1 MTKVPEHLIEK
12 INRIPTKPGIYK
24 MLDSNNRIIYVGKSI
39 CLKNRVRSYF
49 TENPKWS
56 KVEKMVSFI
65 DDIEYI
71 VTDTHLEA
79 ILLECQL
86 IKKIKPMFNTQLK
99 NDEKYVYLKIE
110 DYNIHNP
117 LSIVNSREKNCFG
130 PFRRKFSL
138 VELINSF
145 KNIYPIIKTN
155 ESYNLE
161 YHLMPVSMDKDV
173 FEENKKSLQEI
184 FSNDKKM
191 MLLIDK
197 LEEKMKEAATK
208 LQFATAS
215 TFRDMIYGLNYL
227 KTGIYGYKAMFS
239 KDILLKIPITNGYKL
254 FFVSKGEILLKST
267 FSALTEDDIQD
278 FINIGKDLKSS
289 ASKDLNEKS
298 SIDYR
303 DILYSEIK
311 SLPEEMVIF
320 FST

>member
-79 ILLECQL
+79 ILLECSL

-99 NDEKYVYLKIE
+99 NDEKYIYLKVE
-110 DYNIHNP
+110 KFNIYNP
-117 LSIVNSREKNCFG
+117 LSIVNIREENCYG

-138 VELINSF
+138 VELIDFF
-145 KNIYPIIKTN
+145 KNIYPIIN
-155 ESYNLE
+155 INGNYDFQYN
-161 YHLMPVSMDKDV
+161 LMPVPMDKDV
-173 FEENKKSLQEI
+173 FEINKKSLEEI
-184 FSNDKKM
+184 FSDDEKM

-311 SLPEEMVIF
+311 SLPEEMVIYL
-320 FST
+320 